1 MNQSAPTPRKAPK
14 SRGRIMDFTPRRPIS
29 NPASQPVIKMPAATS
44 RSATPHSTAP
54 HPVASQPAVPHP
66 AASYVATSQP
76 ASPRPAPHPTR
87 TPKPAPTFLSRPIR
101 KRPLS
106 QPAPRPVPQSTP
118 TPQPIPA
125 PQSTPPSQSAPDPIT
140 PSPKQPAPLG
150 ARSPFL
156 KSSVVVEKRPL
167 SGGAPTSTRSRTS
180 RHQAVADYPHPQ
192 IARSVAIKPASR
204 KSKLPLFLLIA
215 GTILIGA
222 AVGACAYFLVFQGE

>member
-29 NPASQPVIKMPAATS
+29 NPASQPVIKMPAAT
-44 RSATPHSTAP
+44 PHSTAP

-66 AASYVATSQP
+66 AASYAATSQP

-87 TPKPAPTFLSRPIR
+87 TPKSAPTFLSRPIR

-106 QPAPRPVPQSTP
+106 QPAPRPASAPAPAPHST
-118 TPQPIPA
+118 PA
-125 PQSTPPSQSAPDPIT
+125 PQPTPLSQPTPEPIAS
-140 PSPKQPAPLG
+140 PPKQPAPLG

-167 SGGAPTSTRSRTS
+167 SGGTPTSTRSRTS

-215 GTILIGA
+215 GTILVGA